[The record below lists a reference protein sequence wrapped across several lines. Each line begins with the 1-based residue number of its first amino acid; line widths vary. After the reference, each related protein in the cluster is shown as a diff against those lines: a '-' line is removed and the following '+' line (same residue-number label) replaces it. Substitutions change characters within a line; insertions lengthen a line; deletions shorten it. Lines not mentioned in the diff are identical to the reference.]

1 MFDSFETIIANQF
14 FTPDQA
20 DEPPQGE
27 KFQQSQ
33 PTLEVQTRRQAKSDF
48 VLSQKIWNIL

>member
-1 MFDSFETIIANQF
+1 MFDSFDIIIANHF
-14 FTPDQA
+14 FTLDQA

-48 VLSQKIWNIL
+48 VLSQKLWNIL